1 MIMESQKNSLFI
13 PVLVILA
20 VLIIVGYFFFSRGNS
35 DAVLESQIKTADEV
49 IGKDLLLSLLKL
61 KTIKLDDSLF
71 KDKVFL
77 SLQDWTIEL
86 VPQPVGRN
94 NPFLPL
100 GKNGPVVATTTVK
113 APVTTAPKPA
123 ATTKK

>member
-1 MIMESQKNSLFI
+1 MESQKNSLFI

-20 VLIIVGYFFFSRGNS
+20 VLIIAGYLYFSRGNTG
-35 DAVLESQIKTADEV
+35 AVLETQVKTADEV

-61 KTIKLDDSLF
+61 KTIHLDASLF
-71 KDKVFL
+71 KDPVFL
-77 SLQDWTIEL
+77 CLQDWTIEL

-100 GKNGPVVATTTVK
+100 GKNGPVTATTTVK
-113 APVTTAPKPA
+113 QPVTTPPKPA
-123 ATTKK
+123 AVKK